1 MDIYAASEKPIE
13 GVTAEALVERI
24 RQFGHR
30 SVEYVG
36 TMARGVE
43 ACWRWRARATW
54 CSRWARATCG
64 RRAKRFYSDCVRRP
78 AMARESKK
86 SGGIR
91 WRLWLSLAA
100 LGLACASTAVAA
112 LKLRDYVS
120 TDPRFALSTDYQE
133 ALAIQGLHYADRAKV
148 LNVFALDLG
157 RTAFSVPLAERRRR
171 LLAIDWVEDASVS
184 RIWPDRLLV
193 RIRERMPVAFVSFPS
208 GPMLVDAEGVL
219 IALPPRASFA
229 FPVIDGLRE
238 DVAAAQRR
246 AGVNAFL
253 RFQRNMGYLAN
264 DVSEVDV
271 ADPND
276 IRIVARVEDRA
287 VELIV
292 GDGDFAARYQNFVS
306 HYQEIRKESPDAGTF
321 DLRLDD
327 RITARN

>member
-1 MDIYAASEKPIE
+1 
-13 GVTAEALVERI
+13 
-24 RQFGHR
+24 
-30 SVEYVG
+30 
-36 TMARGVE
+36 
-43 ACWRWRARATW
+43 
-54 CSRWARATCG
+54 
-64 RRAKRFYSDCVRRP
+64 
-78 AMARESKK
+78 MARELKK

-91 WRLWLSLAA
+91 WRLWL
-100 LGLACASTAVAA
+100 GLALFGLIGAATAMAA
-112 LKLRDYVS
+112 LKTLAYVL
-120 TDPRFALSTDYQE
+120 TDPRFALSTDSEE
-133 ALAIQGLHYADRAKV
+133 ALSVQGLHYADRAKV
-148 LNVFALDLG
+148 LNVFAVDLG
-157 RTAFSVPLAERRRR
+157 RSAFSVPLAERRRR

-184 RIWPDRLLV
+184 RVWPDRLLV
-193 RIRERMPVAFVSFPS
+193 RIRERKPVAFVSFPS

-219 IALPPRASFA
+219 IALPPRANFA

-238 DVAAAQRR
+238 DDAGAQRR

-253 RFQRNMGYLAN
+253 RFERNMGYLAN

-276 IRIVARVEDRA
+276 IRIVARVENRA

-306 HYQEIRKESPDAGTF
+306 HYQEIRNESPDAGTF